1 MRKKKIIEALQ
12 NRVTFLKEEN
22 EKLRITQKANEAAV
36 KELDDLYTAVI
47 GGVLKAC
54 GKDSVEVKTS
64 DVNDILVNDIL
75 GGKKTVTITSNEDS
89 YTITCE

>member
-22 EKLRITQKANEAAV
+22 EKLRMAQKANEAAV

-54 GKDSVEVKTS
+54 GKGSVEVKTS
-64 DVNDILVNDIL
+64 DINDIL